1 MQLQNE
7 GEIRR
12 KRDTLC
18 YMKVAVKVVFLV
30 ACLAAAQTPP
40 ANNSKWE
47 TVTPLVKQQ
56 FGPNFTVTT
65 NEAGAVLVADFDGD
79 GVQDLLVVA
88 DNKDPLPDS
97 YEFKYAVADP
107 YNAFFGFNNPAMT
120 AAFGRADPKRNHDLL
135 VVFGAGADAWHAAT
149 PKAKF
154 VLINVPFDSLE
165 IGRMLIKKDK
175 PPIFVIKAL
184 ELGSELDSAVYW
196 DIKKKKWKWQP
207 GGGF

>member
-1 MQLQNE
+1 MNGKSAE
-7 GEIRR
+7 KDG
-12 KRDTLC
+12 TLC
-18 YMKVAVKVVFLV
+18 YMNFVVRVIFLV
-30 ACLAAAQTPP
+30 ACLATAQTPP

-47 TVTPLVKQQ
+47 AVTPLVKQQ

-79 GVQDLLVVA
+79 GVQDLMVVA
-88 DNKDPLPDS
+88 DSKDPLPDS
-97 YEFKYAVADP
+97 YDFKYAVADP
-107 YNAFFGFNNPAMT
+107 YNAFFGFSNPAMT

-135 VVFGAGADAWHAAT
+135 VVFGAGADAWRAAT

-175 PPIFVIKAL
+175 PPIFVIKAQ
-184 ELGSELDSAVYW
+184 ELGSEMDAAVYW
-196 DIKKKKWKWQP
+196 DLKKKKWKWQP